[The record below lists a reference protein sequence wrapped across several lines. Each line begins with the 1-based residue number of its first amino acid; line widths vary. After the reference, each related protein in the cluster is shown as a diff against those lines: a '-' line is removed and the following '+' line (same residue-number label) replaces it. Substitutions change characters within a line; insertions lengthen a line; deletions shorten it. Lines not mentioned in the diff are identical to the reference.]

1 MNLVERLVYRWRLNA
16 IAYFSVLFN
25 RTAAA
30 IGAYHQLVNLAPR
43 DGKLRSALGNLY
55 AESGNLDDAVREFE
69 DLVGVAP
76 SDADA
81 WFNLGFLH
89 DKQEELELAERCFRR
104 AIDLK
109 PTLDRAW
116 YGLALVLIR
125 SGRLEEAIDAL
136 KRNIKLQPYS
146 PYGYYQ
152 LGMTYHHL
160 GRSAE
165 AWKVYEQLAE
175 FEPKYSATLKRDLQ
189 YTQPRAVPSERSHSF
204 DSTTKEVAAVGS
216 TQQSKTTEEQ
226 ICS

>member
-1 MNLVERLVYRWRLNA
+1 MNLVERLVYRWRLGT
-16 IAYFSVLFN
+16 IAYFAVLFN

-43 DGKLRSALGNLY
+43 DRKLRSALGNLY
-55 AESGNLDDAVREFE
+55 AESGDLDGAVREFE
-69 DLVGVAP
+69 DLVALAP
-76 SDADA
+76 SVADA

-89 DKQEELELAERCFRR
+89 DKREELEPAERCFRR

-116 YGLALVLIR
+116 YGLGLVLIR

-136 KRNIKLQPYS
+136 RRNIKLQPYS

-160 GRSAE
+160 GRSDE
-165 AWKVYEQLAE
+165 AWKVYEQLAG

-189 YTQPRAVPSERSHSF
+189 NTQPRAVPSERIRSF
-204 DSTTKEVAAVGS
+204 DATMKDAAAVRS
-216 TQQSKTTEEQ
+216 TQHSNTTGDQ